1 MKNHRLA
8 VLGNPVSHSRSPQIH
23 KAFAQQV
30 GIDLSYEKIEVPDGE
45 FNQVASELLSLHYS
59 GFNVTLP
66 CKGDAFRFAS
76 RCSNSALRSEAVNT
90 ISIVDETQIHG
101 DNTDGPGLVKD
112 ITENL
117 GWQIEN
123 QRILVLGA
131 GGAVRGIL
139 WDLLQASPQVVH
151 LYNRT
156 AAKADVIVKKM
167 ADPGLIAVTK
177 ASLEQ
182 GYDLVINGTSAG
194 LGGEVPDLPSSVL
207 CGDSRS
213 YDMVYGSQTTA
224 FNDWCHRTS
233 GCEIA
238 DGLGM
243 LVEQAALSFQIW
255 FSRRVQT
262 AQVIA
267 VLRNSR

>member
-1 MKNHRLA
+1 MKKHRLA

-23 KAFAQQV
+23 VAFAQQL
-30 GIDLSYEKIEVPDGE
+30 GIDLSYEKIEVPAGE
-45 FNQVASELLSLHYS
+45 FNQVASGLLSSHYS

-76 RCSNSALRSEAVNT
+76 RCSSSALRSEAVNT
-90 ISIVDETQIHG
+90 ISITDEMQIHG

-112 ITENL
+112 LTENL

-139 WDLLQASPQVVH
+139 WDLLQASPQMVH

-156 AAKADVIVKKM
+156 AAKAEAIVKKM
-167 ADPGLIAVTK
+167 ADPSLITVTK

-182 GYDLVINGTSAG
+182 GYDMVINGTSAG
-194 LGGEVPDLPSSVL
+194 LGGEVPDLPASVL
-207 CGDSRS
+207 RRDSHS
-213 YDMVYGSQTTA
+213 YDMVYGPGTTA

-233 GCEIA
+233 GCEVA

-255 FSRRVQT
+255 FSRKVQT

-267 VLRNSR
+267 ILRNSH